1 MSWLVQSRLVNAPF
15 ADPGLYLD
23 FRFASRALLFDAGEI
38 ASLGSREILRISD
51 VFISHRHMDHFVGF
65 DRLLRLFLHR
75 PQVLRL
81 VGPPDFVAGIEAK
94 FGAYSWN
101 LLDASSPDFVLMAA
115 EFDGERLGSWTVFRA
130 RDAFRAR
137 GGPSSDLPTGA
148 VLAEDGFR
156 IECTMLDHGMP
167 CLAFALQERL
177 RVNVRREGLER
188 LGLPVG
194 PWLNQAK
201 AAVRSGAPDDTAIR
215 IDGGATLALGLLKEA
230 IFRVGKGQRI
240 AYVTD
245 AAGTAD
251 NAARIVAL
259 ARDADQ
265 LYIEAP
271 FLEADR
277 AIADARRHLTAHQA
291 GLLARRAGARRLT
304 TFHYSPR
311 YEAEPDSLRR
321 EAEAAFRS
329 DERC

>member
-1 MSWLVQSRLVNAPF
+1 MRKPHTPVKSAKRAEEQERTVQS
-15 ADPGLYLD
+15 
-23 FRFASRALLFDAGEI
+23 SI
-38 ASLGSREILRISD
+38 SL
-51 VFISHRHMDHFVGF
+51 
-65 DRLLRLFLHR
+65 R
-75 PQVLRL
+75 PSQ
-81 VGPPDFVAGIEAK
+81 
-94 FGAYSWN
+94 W
-101 LLDASSPDFVLMAA
+101 
-115 EFDGERLGSWTVFRA
+115 ERL
-130 RDAFRAR
+130 D
-137 GGPSSDLPTGA
+137 
-148 VLAEDGFR
+148 VLADLTRWGRSGTVAEAVELLTELPVTVTQR
-156 IECTMLDHGMP
+156 
-167 CLAFALQERL
+167 LATLKRTTAASTLQERL

-259 ARDADQ
+259 ARDPDQ